1 MRRKKAINLLNPTN
15 DYVNTCSSEAPAPQI
30 VTEMLLTVPPV
41 VGFLLCHTSLNT
53 NQASQELWKMAL
65 RSGLYLTLTRDEVL
79 NIHKVTED
87 LFDSFKGYAS
97 CTAVVCSLHTVINSP
112 R

>member
-1 MRRKKAINLLNPTN
+1 
-15 DYVNTCSSEAPAPQI
+15 
-30 VTEMLLTVPPV
+30 MLLVVLVV

-79 NIHKVTED
+79 SIHKVSED
-87 LFDSFKGYAS
+87 LFDSIKGYVS
-97 CTAVVCSLHTVINSP
+97 CTALHYSVLSLL
-112 R
+112 RER